1 MTFSMTQSKINV
13 LLIEDD
19 EDDYILTADLLAQ
32 VVGTK
37 YSIAWVSSYAM
48 GRTELL
54 NGKHDVCLVDY
65 RLGEGDGIQL
75 IREAILSGC
84 RVPMIL
90 LTGQEEREIDL
101 WATEVGAADFLA
113 KHRLDPQLLERSI
126 RYAIA
131 HGQTLET
138 LRESENRFRSLVESA
153 NDAIVLTDQSGSIQ
167 SWNKSA
173 QTIYSYS
180 GDEIHGKPLSTLFT
194 NTSDVSVTDGVS
206 ADPALMSQMLHSNNK
221 AVNLTGQRKDGT
233 EFPLEISISSWQTA
247 QGTFYS
253 GIIRDITDRKALEHQ
268 LTHQALHD
276 PLTKL
281 ANRVLFRD
289 RVEHAIHRSGRKQAA
304 VTVMF
309 LDLDNFKSVNDSLG
323 HAAGDEL
330 LVAVTGRLESCLR
343 SSDTPARLGGD
354 EFAILVEDVVVADE
368 VNAIAERIRSA
379 LHAPYTVC
387 GTEVFISASIGIA
400 TSANDDQSPEELLR
414 NADLAMYM
422 SKANGKNRCTTY
434 DDQMHDLLVKRVRLE
449 ADMRSAIEKKQ
460 FELYYQPIIDL
471 HSEKVIA
478 MEALVR
484 WNHPEHGLIPPLDFI
499 PLAEE
504 IGLIVPLGTWI
515 LNEACRQASMWQIEH
530 GLEGALSVTVN
541 VAGRQFQEEGL
552 VEAVANAL
560 SESNLPAKSLIL
572 EITEGTMLLNTEA
585 TVVTLNALKTLG
597 VGLAIDDFGT
607 GYSSLSY
614 LQRFPVD
621 ILKIDKSFVDRLA
634 VGSEGAAV
642 AKAIITMSETLN
654 LKTIAEGIESLGQQA
669 ELKSL
674 GCEFGQGYHFT
685 KPLRAIDMND
695 FLHASTKPRNYSNA
709 MPLRTGHR
717 PLPTNVIS

>member
-1 MTFSMTQSKINV
+1 MTENNINV

-19 EDDYILTADLLAQ
+19 EDDYILTVDLLAE

-37 YSIAWVSSYAM
+37 YSMTWVSSYAKAKA
-48 GRTELL
+48 ELC
-54 NGKHDVCLVDY
+54 NGDHDVCLVDY
-65 RLGEGDGIQL
+65 RLGEGNGIDL
-75 IREAILSGC
+75 IRDAIASDC

-90 LTGQEEREIDL
+90 LTGQGDREIDL
-101 WATEVGAADFLA
+101 QATEVGAADYLA
-113 KHRLDPQLLERSI
+113 KSRLDAQLLERAI

-131 HGQTLET
+131 HGRTLET
-138 LRESENRFRSLVESA
+138 LRESENRFRSLMESA
-153 NDAIVLTDQSGSIQ
+153 NDAIVLTDQSGMIC

-173 QTIYSYS
+173 QTIYGYS
-180 GDEIHGKPLSTLFT
+180 SDEIHGKPLSALFPT
-194 NTSDVSVTDGVS
+194 THGESITDGAL
-206 ADPALMSQMLHSNNK
+206 ADPVLVSQMLHANNK
-221 AVNLTGQRKDGT
+221 AVDLTGQRKNGT
-233 EFPLEISISSWQTA
+233 EFPLEISVSSWQTVK
-247 QGTFYS
+247 GTFYS
-253 GIIRDITDRKALEHQ
+253 GIIRDITDRKMLEQQ

-289 RVEHAIHRSGRKQAA
+289 RVEHAINRAGRKQAPII
-304 VTVMF
+304 VMF

-330 LVAVTGRLESCLR
+330 LVLVTQRLESCLR
-343 SSDTPARLGGD
+343 GSDTPARLGGD
-354 EFAILVEDVVVADE
+354 EFAILVEDVE
-368 VNAIAERIRSA
+368 VPGEANAIAERIRSR
-379 LHAPYTVC
+379 LRAPYTVC

-400 TSANDDQSPEELLR
+400 TSANDAQSPEELLR

-422 SKANGKNRCTTY
+422 SKGNGKNRCTVF
-434 DDQMHDLLVKRVRLE
+434 DGQMHDLLIKRVQLE
-449 ADMRSAIEKKQ
+449 TDMRLAIEKRQ
-460 FELYYQPIIDL
+460 FELYYQPIMDL

-484 WNHPEHGLIPPLDFI
+484 WNHPKHGLIPPLDFI

-515 LNEACRQASMWQIEH
+515 LNQACIQTQAWQIEH
-530 GLEGALSVTVN
+530 GLEGVLSISVN

-552 VEAVANAL
+552 VETVANAL
-560 SESNLPAKSLIL
+560 FKSGLPARSLIL
-572 EITEGTMLLNTEA
+572 EITEGTMLLNTDA
-585 TVVTLNALKTLG
+585 TIETLNALKSLG

-621 ILKIDKSFVDRLA
+621 ILKIDKSFIDKLA
-634 VGSEGAAV
+634 TGREGAAV

-654 LKTIAEGIESLGQQA
+654 LKTIAEGIESLVQQT
-669 ELKSL
+669 ELQSL
-674 GCEFGQGYHFT
+674 GCEFGQGYHFA
-685 KPLRAIDMND
+685 KPLRTADMND
-695 FLHASTKPRNYSNA
+695 FLYISHKKPFSTAITPVGYIGRLPRPA
-709 MPLRTGHR
+709 LVT
-717 PLPTNVIS
+717 PT